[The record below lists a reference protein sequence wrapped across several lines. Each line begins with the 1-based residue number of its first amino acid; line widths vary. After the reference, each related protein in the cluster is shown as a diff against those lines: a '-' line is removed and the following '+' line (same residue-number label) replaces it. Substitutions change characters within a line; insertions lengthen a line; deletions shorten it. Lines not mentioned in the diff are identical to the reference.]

1 MPRVFVTLSL
11 LTLLALS
18 AGCAQ
23 MGISSPFASDSTP
36 GQSELLGVSLPAGM
50 ERSSRHSR
58 PAEGLEV
65 ATGYADANRV
75 AQAMFTALQS
85 AGWQLRLQQM
95 RNGKGLFLYERGQQ
109 LALVSVDAQTVQTI
123 LYIVAGT
130 RLPNG
135 STLNIAVPA
144 ESSAEDGSRS
154 EALPDSTPAPSGGWG
169 SSGGGL
175 QERSL

>member
-11 LTLLALS
+11 LALLALG

-23 MGISSPFASDSTP
+23 MGISSPFASDSAP
-36 GQSELLGVSLPAGM
+36 SQSELLGVSLPAGL

-65 ATGYADANRV
+65 ATGYADANSV

-95 RNGKGLFLYERGQQ
+95 RNGKGLFLYERGPQ
-109 LALVSVDAQTVQTI
+109 LAMVSVDAQTVQTI

-130 RLPNG
+130 RLPDG
-135 STLNIAVPA
+135 STLNLAVPA
-144 ESSAEDGSRS
+144 ESSAEDGSS
-154 EALPDSTPAPSGGWG
+154 EALPDSTPAPSGGGWG